1 MNPQAT
7 ELNEII
13 EKSNPEILDLL
24 SERGKNIFFPK
35 KGILGQ
41 TADAKTT
48 KLNAT
53 IGAAYEDDGSPM
65 RLYSIEKQINLAP
78 KEVFP
83 YAPSFG
89 RPEIRAKWKKLI
101 YKKNP
106 ALNDV
111 ELSLPVVCNALTH
124 GLSILGYL
132 FANEGEKIIIPDLYW
147 GNYNL
152 IFKNAYG
159 TEFETFETFSN
170 SGFNINALKNLLL
183 DGKVG
188 KKMLL
193 LNFPNNPTGYTPT
206 VEEVKNIVS
215 IIKQSAEKGNKILVI
230 CDDAYFGLV
239 YKDGIEKQS
248 IFAYLA
254 NLHKNILAV
263 KTDGPTKE
271 DYVWGFRIGFITYGI
286 KGGNKEVYTALENKT
301 AGAVRGN
308 ISNSCNL
315 SQSILLKAF
324 ENNTYWKEKEEKYA
338 ILKSRYDKI
347 QEVLQNEKY
356 KEVFTALPV
365 NSGYFMC
372 IKLKNGLNGEKIRK
386 TLIEEY
392 STGII
397 NFNNMFRLAFSCVAK
412 DDIKTLFDNIY
423 NACKKY

>member
-1 MNPQAT
+1 MNPQAA

-13 EKSNPEILDLL
+13 GKFNPEIIELL

-53 IGAAYEDDGSPM
+53 IGAAYEDDDSPM
-65 RLYSIEKQINLAP
+65 RLNSIEKQVNLTP
-78 KEVFP
+78 KETFP

-89 RPEIRAKWKKLI
+89 RPEIRVKWKELI

-106 ALNDV
+106 ELSDV

-132 FANEGEKIIIPDLYW
+132 FVNEGEKIIIPDLYW

-159 TEFETFETFSN
+159 ADFDTFKTFTDN
-170 SGFNINALKNLLL
+170 GFNTGALKKLLL
-183 DGKVG
+183 NSEAG

-206 VEEVKNIVS
+206 IEEVKNIVS
-215 IIKQSAEKGNKILVI
+215 ILKKSAEKGNQILVI

-248 IFAYLA
+248 IFTYLA

-263 KTDGPTKE
+263 KADGPTKE

-286 KGGNKEVYTALENKT
+286 KGGTKEVYTALENKT

-315 SQSILLKAF
+315 SQSILLNAF
-324 ENNTYWKEKEEKYA
+324 ESITYWKEKEEKYA
-338 ILKSRYDKI
+338 ILKGRYDKI
-347 QEVLQNEKY
+347 QEVLKDEKY
-356 KEVFTALPV
+356 KEVFKALPV

-372 IKLKNGLNGEKIRK
+372 IKLKDGLDGEKIRK

-397 NFNNMFRLAFSCVAK
+397 NLNNIFRLAFSCVK
-412 DDIKTLFDNIY
+412 EDDIKTLFDNIY
-423 NACKKY
+423 DACKNS